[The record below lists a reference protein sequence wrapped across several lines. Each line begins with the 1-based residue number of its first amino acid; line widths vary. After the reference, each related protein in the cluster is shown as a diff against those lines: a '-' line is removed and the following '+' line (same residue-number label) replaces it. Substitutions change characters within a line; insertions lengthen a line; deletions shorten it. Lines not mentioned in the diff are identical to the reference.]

1 MKALSIPAFLIAA
14 IALALVPAVSTI
26 YGEAYPAEAAKRAAL
41 AVCAQSDPGFDR
53 FYAGQR
59 AQCYARQLS
68 APRVAPAVPRRE
80 QLVEAGRR
88 HFC

>member
-1 MKALSIPAFLIAA
+1 MKAVAFPAFLLAA
-14 IALALVPAVSTI
+14 SVLALAPAISAV

-41 AVCAQSDPGFDR
+41 AVCARSDPGFDR

-68 APRVAPAVPRRE
+68 PPPIAPAVPRRQ
-80 QLVEAGRR
+80 QLVEAGWR

>member
-1 MKALSIPAFLIAA
+1 MKALSIPALIAA

-26 YGEAYPAEAAKRAAL
+26 YGEAYPPSGEAGGARGLRAVRSRLRPVLRRPARPVL
-41 AVCAQSDPGFDR
+41 RTPAVGA
-53 FYAGQR
+53 
-59 AQCYARQLS
+59 
-68 APRVAPAVPRRE
+68 RVAPAVPRRE